1 MAEVALWKVAGAL
14 GFGIVLA
21 VVLAFVLGRVA
32 EEHQG
37 RRRFRALFL
46 SLLVVYA
53 LGFAARY
60 ALVEVMP

>member
-1 MAEVALWKVAGAL
+1 MAEVALWKVGGAL

-21 VVLAFVLGRVA
+21 VVLAFVLGRVT

-46 SLLVVYA
+46 GLLVVYA